1 MKKLLI
7 SALLPRGLRF
17 KTRGFNSSYLSA
29 YGPVMTLLF
38 PSPSQRYRQLVMNP
52 NMLLWLHDA
61 AGKVD
66 HEGFAARLV
75 KISNYYSP
83 PLHIRGEYFLHYF
96 RLQGSIQW
104 KIYTPVRLLDALHV
118 KLRGW
123 KARNKLSKFT
133 MVSVS
138 ILSARMLN
146 AQSSLLSQAEC
157 SVKIIAGIIFM
168 IVRCAAAGPSW
179 IWPAGSS
186 RLHCRTLLNPPHP
199 ARAPPGPVIC
209 CAHLLRID
217 TSIVHCQHSRH
228 ETQMIRANFNIHQSL
243 IPHTATLEIWLGFPS
258 ITRRRWHLDYEANNS
273 ADTWMEPSIT
283 TELATLISATRAEH
297 LINIGISQTCRWCL
311 TRPQLLTLILGR
323 EKATTSS
330 PLTQRSAI
338 V

>member
-138 ILSARMLN
+138 ILSARML
-146 AQSSLLSQAEC
+146 SSAW
-157 SVKIIAGIIFM
+157 K
-168 IVRCAAAGPSW
+168 
-179 IWPAGSS
+179 SS
-186 RLHCRTLLNPPHP
+186 IRRFVITEK
-199 ARAPPGPVIC
+199 AP
-209 CAHLLRID
+209 
-217 TSIVHCQHSRH
+217 
-228 ETQMIRANFNIHQSL
+228 
-243 IPHTATLEIWLGFPS
+243 
-258 ITRRRWHLDYEANNS
+258 
-273 ADTWMEPSIT
+273 
-283 TELATLISATRAEH
+283 TRAFSW
-297 LINIGISQTCRWCL
+297 L
-311 TRPQLLTLILGR
+311 
-323 EKATTSS
+323 KATTTAFTFKTLLRHYAKRA
-330 PLTQRSAI
+330 LTPRSLNVKLGRRRKSHKGWA
-338 V
+338 VWLA

>member
-7 SALLPRGLRF
+7 SVLLPRGLRF

-83 PLHIRGEYFLHYF
+83 QLHIRGEYFLHYF

-133 MVSVS
+133 MVSIS
-138 ILSARMLN
+138 TYWAHD
-146 AQSSLLSQAEC
+146 C
-157 SVKIIAGIIFM
+157 SVL
-168 IVRCAAAGPSW
+168 SL
-179 IWPAGSS
+179 S
-186 RLHCRTLLNPPHP
+186 R
-199 ARAPPGPVIC
+199 
-209 CAHLLRID
+209 
-217 TSIVHCQHSRH
+217 
-228 ETQMIRANFNIHQSL
+228 QSAVWKL
-243 IPHTATLEIWLGFPS
+243 
-258 ITRRRWHLDYEANNS
+258 
-273 ADTWMEPSIT
+273 
-283 TELATLISATRAEH
+283 
-297 LINIGISQTCRWCL
+297 
-311 TRPQLLTLILGR
+311 
-323 EKATTSS
+323 
-330 PLTQRSAI
+330 
-338 V
+338 

>member
-133 MVSVS
+133 MVSIS
-138 ILSARMLN
+138 IRGAR
-146 AQSSLLSQAEC
+146 LLSPLSSPGRVQCENYSWNYFYDRPLCRGRA
-157 SVKIIAGIIFM
+157 
-168 IVRCAAAGPSW
+168 SW
-179 IWPAGSS
+179 IWRAGSS
-186 RLHCRTLLNPPHP
+186 CYIAQPPSP
-199 ARAPPGPVIC
+199 RPCSTWPGYM
-209 CAHLLRID
+209 LRSLASYWHINCSLSTFSTRD
-217 TSIVHCQHSRH
+217 T
-228 ETQMIRANFNIHQSL
+228 
-243 IPHTATLEIWLGFPS
+243 
-258 ITRRRWHLDYEANNS
+258 D
-273 ADTWMEPSIT
+273 D
-283 TELATLISATRAEH
+283 
-297 LINIGISQTCRWCL
+297 
-311 TRPQLLTLILGR
+311 
-323 EKATTSS
+323 
-330 PLTQRSAI
+330 
-338 V
+338 

>member
-7 SALLPRGLRF
+7 SVLLPRGLRF

-75 KISNYYSP
+75 KFSNYYSP
-83 PLHIRGEYFLHYF
+83 QLHIRGEYFLHYF

-138 ILSARMLN
+138 IRGAR
-146 AQSSLLSQAEC
+146 LLSPLSLPAEC

-168 IVRCAAAGPSW
+168 IVRCAAAG
-179 IWPAGSS
+179 
-186 RLHCRTLLNPPHP
+186 
-199 ARAPPGPVIC
+199 
-209 CAHLLRID
+209 
-217 TSIVHCQHSRH
+217 
-228 ETQMIRANFNIHQSL
+228 
-243 IPHTATLEIWLGFPS
+243 
-258 ITRRRWHLDYEANNS
+258 
-273 ADTWMEPSIT
+273 
-283 TELATLISATRAEH
+283 RAEY
-297 LINIGISQTCRWCL
+297 GEQAAA
-311 TRPQLLTLILGR
+311 GY
-323 EKATTSS
+323 
-330 PLTQRSAI
+330 
-338 V
+338 

>member
-168 IVRCAAAGPSW
+168 IVRRAAAGPSW
-179 IWPAGSS
+179 IWPAAAAGYTAAHCSTPLTPPV
-186 RLHCRTLLNPPHP
+186 LHL
-199 ARAPPGPVIC
+199 ARSYVALTCFVLTHQLFTVNI
-209 CAHLLRID
+209 LD
-217 TSIVHCQHSRH
+217 TRH
-228 ETQMIRANFNIHQSL
+228 RWLEPIL
-243 IPHTATLEIWLGFPS
+243 IF
-258 ITRRRWHLDYEANNS
+258 
-273 ADTWMEPSIT
+273 
-283 TELATLISATRAEH
+283 TRA
-297 LINIGISQTCRWCL
+297 
-311 TRPQLLTLILGR
+311 
-323 EKATTSS
+323 
-330 PLTQRSAI
+330 
-338 V
+338 

>member
-83 PLHIRGEYFLHYF
+83 QLHIRGEYFLHYF

-138 ILSARMLN
+138 ILGAR
-146 AQSSLLSQAEC
+146 LLSPLSLPAEC

-168 IVRCAAAGPSW
+168 IVRCAAAGQSW
-179 IWPAGSS
+179 IWRAGSS
-186 RLHCRTLLNPPHP
+186 CYIAQPPSP
-199 ARAPPGPVIC
+199 RPCSTWPG
-209 CAHLLRID
+209 HMLRSLASYWHSNCSLSTFSTRDID
-217 TSIVHCQHSRH
+217 
-228 ETQMIRANFNIHQSL
+228 
-243 IPHTATLEIWLGFPS
+243 
-258 ITRRRWHLDYEANNS
+258 D
-273 ADTWMEPSIT
+273 
-283 TELATLISATRAEH
+283 
-297 LINIGISQTCRWCL
+297 
-311 TRPQLLTLILGR
+311 
-323 EKATTSS
+323 
-330 PLTQRSAI
+330 
-338 V
+338 

>member
-7 SALLPRGLRF
+7 SVLLPRGLRF

-75 KISNYYSP
+75 KFSNYYSP

-133 MVSVS
+133 MVSIS
-138 ILSARMLN
+138 IRGAR
-146 AQSSLLSQAEC
+146 LLSPLSSPGRVQCENY
-157 SVKIIAGIIFM
+157 
-168 IVRCAAAGPSW
+168 SW
-179 IWPAGSS
+179 NYFYDRPLCRGRAKLNMAS
-186 RLHCRTLLNPPHP
+186 R
-199 ARAPPGPVIC
+199 
-209 CAHLLRID
+209 
-217 TSIVHCQHSRH
+217 Q
-228 ETQMIRANFNIHQSL
+228 Q
-243 IPHTATLEIWLGFPS
+243 
-258 ITRRRWHLDYEANNS
+258 
-273 ADTWMEPSIT
+273 
-283 TELATLISATRAEH
+283 LATSASNEGYPKVRNH
-297 LINIGISQTCRWCL
+297 KIGAFSWL
-311 TRPQLLTLILGR
+311 
-323 EKATTSS
+323 KVATTAFTFDTIKTNRCW
-330 PLTQRSAI
+330 PHGK
-338 V
+338 

>member
-7 SALLPRGLRF
+7 SVLLPRGLRF

-138 ILSARMLN
+138 IRGAR
-146 AQSSLLSQAEC
+146 LLSPLSLPAEC

-168 IVRCAAAGPSW
+168 IVRCAAAGR
-179 IWPAGSS
+179 AEYGEQAAAA
-186 RLHCRTLLNPPHP
+186 TLLKPPHP
-199 ARAPPGPVIC
+199 APAPPGPVIC

-217 TSIVHCQHSRH
+217 TAIVHCQHSRH
-228 ETQMIRANFNIHQSL
+228 ETQMIRLEPIL
-243 IPHTATLEIWLGFPS
+243 IF
-258 ITRRRWHLDYEANNS
+258 
-273 ADTWMEPSIT
+273 
-283 TELATLISATRAEH
+283 TRA
-297 LINIGISQTCRWCL
+297 
-311 TRPQLLTLILGR
+311 
-323 EKATTSS
+323 
-330 PLTQRSAI
+330 
-338 V
+338 